1 MPHNKSTQK
10 RLRQNAKER
19 AYNRAVRSGVR
30 SVVKSA
36 RKAEGEAAA
45 AELVTV
51 YSSLDRAV
59 KKGVVPK
66 RRAARLKSRLA
77 RRARSQTS

>member
-1 MPHNKSTQK
+1 MPHNKSTAK

-19 AYNRAVRSGVR
+19 AYNKAVRSGVR
-30 SVVKSA
+30 SVVKTA

-45 AELVTV
+45 AEVVKV
-51 YSSLDRAV
+51 YASLDRAV

-77 RRARSQTS
+77 RRAGAQAS